1 MKLVGTFERALF
13 NDKGAVE
20 VTFSTRDRA
29 AVDGIKQLP
38 PTPLNISVA
47 KHTKQRTLSA
57 NSYFHLLIS
66 EIAEAQGLGIDEVKK
81 QMVLDFGT
89 VVTDSDGEKVIITLP
104 KSVDVNKFYEYAK
117 WIEYVKCKDKIYSRY
132 LFFKAKH
139 TLYRVEMTRLID
151 GVVQEAKAIGIETRT
166 PTQIAE
172 MLSYDDNRSKCN
184 DSD

>member
-1 MKLVGTFERALF
+1 
-13 NDKGAVE
+13 
-20 VTFSTRDRA
+20 
-29 AVDGIKQLP
+29 
-38 PTPLNISVA
+38 
-47 KHTKQRTLSA
+47 
-57 NSYFHLLIS
+57 
-66 EIAEAQGLGIDEVKK
+66 
-81 QMVLDFGT
+81 MVLDFGT

-132 LFFKAKH
+132 LFFKATH
-139 TLYRVEMTRLID
+139 TLDRVEMTRLID